1 MMSVSTL
8 CLLGCLTGTLALQGV
23 PKTSLLTKERSL
35 NGNPLDT
42 ATEYTSAFKSRMT
55 MGGFARRL
63 AENSKPVQVISA
75 PTPMRIKRANST
87 NSTRK
92 HHMGRHITWKNLT
105 TPHTHHVCI
114 PHKLAAG
121 KAGRALQTKSLIAR
135 SNASAKAAPVYIAKP
150 GAGVSQDLAAG
161 VVNGEEVMKKAFK
174 DGYSETGCYMDSMHV
189 YFDKFGNNKDQYKG
203 QHPNVSIVVYSEMVV
218 KEDQVSMTPETC
230 FDFCRT
236 IPEMGFFGITNGDYC
251 YCEPYFKPAESGSSN
266 CDVPCVGDTSQMCG
280 GKEKSTVFEMHL
292 CNDAADDL
300 LKAATAA
307 GNALMNMYND
317 AWGVNWR
324 SEGLTK
330 SGGELQK
337 LAGLG
342 GDPVASDLGQ
352 WTKEKGGEMEHALWD
367 GECFDAYKDLHK
379 VYFDSEDVMDLDFF
393 VASNLEKADT
403 ATADM
408 TRLSKVV
415 SACRDKALEQIVAMQ
430 PWYIEQQKSYSSD
443 GRSWD
448 REKANAWNTKI
459 VDESRLSFQL
469 YYPLGYAFN
478 QGDPAAR
485 SMSTCGGEKIGM
497 PKPLKLTEC
506 ANACDRTVYPTKCV
520 GYQHFAFGGSW
531 KSGWHG
537 PVCVLFSK
545 FESLTLYPECSF
557 MKKKQPRKWTER
569 WSRTIRPGPG
579 AECDKIAL
587 YVFQTGTTCE
597 RAFGRRSSVLN
608 KCSEVCDKA
617 KGTLV
622 SATCDVSFAWLSG
635 FKPDIT
641 VKENDGCFG
650 GNENEFVDGH
660 DEWPR
665 YQPPD
670 KGFGPHSMPS
680 VWWPNSMWTDYYYYM
695 Q

>member
-1 MMSVSTL
+1 M
-8 CLLGCLTGTLALQGV
+8 GCHARKLAQASQPV
-23 PKTSLLTKERSL
+23 PIK
-35 NGNPLDT
+35 
-42 ATEYTSAFKSRMT
+42 
-55 MGGFARRL
+55 
-63 AENSKPVQVISA
+63 AE
-75 PTPMRIKRANST
+75 PTQLHIRRANGT
-87 NSTRK
+87 NSTRT
-92 HHMGRHITWKNLT
+92 HHMDPHITWKNLT
-105 TPHTHHVCI
+105 TPHKHHVCI
-114 PHKLAAG
+114 PKRMQIAAAR
-121 KAGRALQTKSLIAR
+121 KQANLIAR
-135 SNASAKAAPVYIAKP
+135 TNMSAKAAPVYIAKP
-150 GAGVSQDLAAG
+150 GSGVTQDLAAG
-161 VVNGEEVMKKAFK
+161 VINGEEIMKKAFK
-174 DGYSETGCYMDSMHV
+174 DGYSETGCYMDSMPV

-203 QHPNVSIVVYSEMVV
+203 QHPNVSIVVYKEVIP
-218 KEDQVSMTPETC
+218 KEDQISMTPETC

-236 IPEMGFFGITNGDYC
+236 IPEMGYFGITNGDYC
-251 YCEPYFKPAESGSSN
+251 YCEPYFKPAESGSSA
-266 CDVPCVGDTSQMCG
+266 CDVPCVGDPSQMCG

-307 GNALMNMYND
+307 GNAMMNMYRN
-317 AWGVNWR
+317 AWSVNWR

-367 GECFDAYKDLHK
+367 GTCFDAYKELHK
-379 VYFDSEDVMDLDFF
+379 VYFDSEDTMDLDFF

-408 TRLSKVV
+408 TRLSKII
-415 SACRDKALEQIVAMQ
+415 SACADKAVEQNVAMT
-430 PWYIEQQKSYSSD
+430 PWYTEQRKSYSSP
-443 GRSWD
+443 GKRWD
-448 REKANAWNTKI
+448 REKASAFNSKI

-485 SMSTCGGEKIGM
+485 SMSVCGGEKIGM
-497 PKPLKLTEC
+497 PKSLKLIEC
-506 ANACDRTVYPTKCV
+506 ANACDRTIYPTKCV
-520 GYQHFAFGGSW
+520 GYQHFSFGGSW

-537 PVCVLFSK
+537 PVCILFSA
-545 FESLTLYPECSF
+545 FSSLTLYPECSF
-557 MKKKQPRKWTER
+557 MKKRQPRKWTER
-569 WSRTIRPGPG
+569 WTRTIKPGPG

-597 RAFGRRSSVLN
+597 RAFGSRSSVLD

-635 FKPDIT
+635 FKPDVS
-641 VKENDGCFG
+641 VKENKGCFG

-665 YQPPD
+665 WTPPD
-670 KGFGPHSMPS
+670 RGFGPHSMPS
-680 VWWPNSMWTDYYYYM
+680 PWWPNRMWTDYYYY
-695 Q
+695 